1 MKINM
6 NDEQIRQRCQR
17 FISDLKSLR
26 ESKGLSTY
34 KLEELTGL
42 KASNIRRLEG
52 GEYMPNLL
60 TIVRY
65 CEGVGADLSI
75 ILK

>member
-1 MKINM
+1 M
-6 NDEQIRQRCQR
+6 NNEDQIRQRCQR
-17 FISDLKSLR
+17 FISDLKAIR

-42 KASNIRRLEG
+42 KAANIRRLEG

-60 TIVRY
+60 TIMRLAAALEVELRI
-65 CEGVGADLSI
+65 S
-75 ILK
+75 